1 MEPGQDNAAMP
12 RDPTRTDRPRL
23 IATKFRAPA
32 GTSPLVAR
40 ERLLE
45 RLHAQRQRR
54 LTLIH
59 GPAGFGKT
67 TLSVQWRE
75 RLKGTGASVAWLSL
89 SREDNALDR
98 FLTYLVEAVRVGDPS
113 LDVDVAAQ
121 LEARPEQ
128 AASIVVT
135 ELINAF
141 EDTERDFYLIVDD
154 WHLIVDRQVR
164 DTMNSLLEHA
174 PPRFHVVV
182 TSRERPSMPLA
193 RLRVAGELSEVDA
206 SDLRFT
212 VSESQAFLCELND
225 LQLDAAA
232 VQSLWSSTEG
242 WVAAL
247 QLASLSLR
255 NAADTPGSVE
265 RLYSDL
271 HDGVATSFGGNH
283 HALGEY
289 LAENVLDLLPAD
301 VLDFLLATSILD
313 RLCAELCAAVSGCN
327 DSQRMLELLEKQDLF
342 IQPLDE
348 HQEWYRYH
356 HLFAAHLQRRLE
368 RQSSERKVQLHHAAS
383 EWFGANAHTDEAV
396 THALAA
402 GETARAIGL
411 VERDAMWLVQQ
422 SAMSTLRVL
431 VLRLPPEQ
439 LRDRPALQLAI
450 AWAHCLTHRP
460 AQARES
466 LALAEAELTRR
477 SLHDDMPDPDDE
489 TAEALAEA
497 RVVEACVRIYQ
508 DEVDGVEEL
517 VRPCIAP
524 DAPYRPWVV
533 AVASNIFTYVLL
545 HRHAY
550 DDAITLQ
557 ALARP
562 FHERT
567 EGPFSGVYGRCF
579 AGIASREL
587 GRLDEAVSTFRSA
600 HELAVTGMGRN
611 SHATRLAEALLGE
624 LLVEMNQ
631 LDEAGRLL
639 QDSRTLGV
647 EGGVADFSIATYVGS
662 SRLLA
667 QHGDSAAANDV
678 LDEGEHAFKHLGF
691 ERLRAAVVGE
701 RVRHALLC
709 GDLDAAQ
716 RWLME
721 APIAASNEGAQ
732 SSSAASSR
740 QAIEWLALPKSRV
753 LLASGRA
760 SKAQTVLEPVL
771 GAAIEG
777 RRLLLEVRVRVL
789 MALALDGAGRLDL
802 ALEMAALALRVGL
815 GLGLRRSFLDE
826 GARFIEITRMVHER
840 VLGNQL
846 PRAPW
851 GGTLAALGEIEL
863 LGRATAAPDAPP
875 LARAPENR
883 PGALGTTVGTLT
895 RRETDILHLLARGQS
910 NKEIARSLDIG
921 VDTVKWYLKTI
932 YGKLGV
938 TSRAQAV
945 LTARQDG
952 ALH

>member
-1 MEPGQDNAAMP
+1 MP
-12 RDPTRTDRPRL
+12 HDPNRSDRPLL
-23 IATKFRAPA
+23 ITTKFRAPSGA
-32 GTSPLVAR
+32 CSLVTR
-40 ERLLE
+40 ERLLQ
-45 RLHAQRQRR
+45 RLQAQRQRR

-67 TLSVQWRE
+67 TLSLQWRE
-75 RLKGTGASVAWLSL
+75 RLKVEGVNVAWLSL
-89 SREDNALDR
+89 SREDNPLDR
-98 FLTYLVEAVRVGDPS
+98 FLTYLVEAVRVGDPT

-121 LEARPEQ
+121 MAAHPEQ

-141 EDTERDFYLIVDD
+141 EGAERDFYLVLDD
-154 WHLIVDRQVR
+154 WHLIVERQVR

-174 PPRFHVVV
+174 PPGFHVVI

-193 RLRVAGELSEVDA
+193 RLRVSGELSEVDA

-212 VSESQAFLCELND
+212 ISETQAFLCELNE
-225 LQLDAAA
+225 LKLGAAA

-255 NAADTPGSVE
+255 NVADAPGSVE
-265 RLYSDL
+265 RLSSDL

-313 RLCAELCAAVSGCN
+313 RLCADLCAAVSGCN

-348 HQEWYRYH
+348 HREWYRYH

-368 RQSSERKVQLHHAAS
+368 RQSSERKAQLHRAAS
-383 EWFGANAHTDEAV
+383 AWFGANAHTDEAV

-402 GETARAIGL
+402 GEAERAIEL
-411 VERDAMWLVQQ
+411 VQRDAMWLVQH
-422 SAMSTLRVL
+422 SAMSTLREL
-431 VLRLPPEQ
+431 VLRLPPNQ

-450 AWAHCLTHRP
+450 GWAHCLTHRP
-460 AQARES
+460 VQARES
-466 LALAEAELTRR
+466 LALAEAELIRR
-477 SLHDDMPDPDDE
+477 SLCNDVLGPDEE
-489 TAEALAEA
+489 TTEALAEA
-497 RVVEACVRIYQ
+497 RVLEACIRIYQ

-517 VRPCIAP
+517 VHPCIAP

-557 ALARP
+557 ALTRP

-587 GRLDEAVSTFRSA
+587 GRLDEAASTFRSA
-600 HELAVTGMGRN
+600 HALAVAGMGRH
-611 SHATRLAEALLGE
+611 SHAARLAEALLGE
-624 LLVEMNQ
+624 LLVEMNE
-631 LDEAGRLL
+631 LDEAERLL
-639 QDSRTLGV
+639 QDSRKLGV

-667 QHGDSAAANDV
+667 KYGDSAASNDV

-691 ERLRAAVVGE
+691 ERLRAAVIGE
-701 RVRHALLC
+701 RVRHALLRR
-709 GDLDAAQ
+709 DLDAAQ

-721 APIAASNEGAQ
+721 APLAAGLEDVQVSRAAP
-732 SSSAASSR
+732 SS
-740 QAIEWLALPKSRV
+740 QAIEWLALSHSRV
-753 LLASGRA
+753 FLASGRA
-760 SKAQTVLEPVL
+760 AKAQTVLESVL
-771 GAAIEG
+771 SAAIEG
-777 RRLLLEVRVRVL
+777 RRLLLEVRVRIL
-789 MALALDGAGRLDL
+789 MALALDGAGRLDS
-802 ALEMAALALRVGL
+802 ALDMAAMALRVGL
-815 GLGLRRSFLDE
+815 AMGLRRSFLDE
-826 GARFIEITRMVHER
+826 SRRFIEITQMVHER
-840 VLGNQL
+840 VLANQL
-846 PRAPW
+846 PRAIW
-851 GGTLAALGEIEL
+851 GSTLAALGDIEL
-863 LGRATAAPDAPP
+863 LGRRAGAPDARPEVP
-875 LARAPENR
+875 ASEKRA
-883 PGALGTTVGTLT
+883 AVLDTAVGNLK
-895 RRETDILHLLARGQS
+895 RRETEILHLLARGQS

-921 VDTVKWYLKTI
+921 VDTVKWYLKSI
-932 YGKLGV
+932 YGKLDV
-938 TSRAQAV
+938 TTRSAAV
-945 LTARQDG
+945 LAADRTVRFSEQGRKA
-952 ALH
+952 

>member
-1 MEPGQDNAAMP
+1 MP
-12 RDPTRTDRPRL
+12 HDPNRFDRPLL
-23 IATKFRAPA
+23 ITTKFRAPSGA
-32 GTSPLVAR
+32 CSLVTR
-40 ERLLE
+40 ERLLQ

-67 TLSVQWRE
+67 TLSLQWRQ
-75 RLKGTGASVAWLSL
+75 RLQDAGVNVAWLSL
-89 SREDNALDR
+89 SREDNPLDR
-98 FLTYLVEAVRVGDPS
+98 FLTYLVEAVRVGDPT

-121 LEARPEQ
+121 LEAHPEQ

-141 EDTERDFYLIVDD
+141 EDAERDFYLILDD
-154 WHLIVDRQVR
+154 WHLIVERQVR
-164 DTMNSLLEHA
+164 DMMNSLLEHA
-174 PPRFHVVV
+174 PPGFHVVI

-193 RLRVAGELSEVDA
+193 RLRVSGELSEVDA

-212 VSESQAFLCELND
+212 VSESQAFLCDLNELK
-225 LQLDAAA
+225 LDAAA
-232 VQSLWSSTEG
+232 VHSLWSSTEG

-255 NAADTPGSVE
+255 NVADAPGSVE
-265 RLYSDL
+265 RLSSDL
-271 HDGVATSFGGNH
+271 HDGVATSFGGDH

-289 LAENVLDLLPAD
+289 LVENVLDLLPAD

-313 RLCAELCAAVSGCN
+313 RLCADLCAAVSGCN

-348 HQEWYRYH
+348 HRAWYRYH
-356 HLFAAHLQRRLE
+356 HLFAAHLQGRLE
-368 RQSSERKVQLHHAAS
+368 RQSSERKAQLHRAAS
-383 EWFGANAHTDEAV
+383 AWFGANAHTDEAV

-402 GETARAIGL
+402 GEAERAIEL
-411 VERDAMWLVQQ
+411 VQRDAMWLVQH
-422 SAMSTLRVL
+422 SAMSTLREL
-431 VLRLPPEQ
+431 VLRLPPNQ

-460 AQARES
+460 VQARES

-477 SLHDDMPDPDDE
+477 SLRNDVLDPDKE
-489 TAEALAEA
+489 TTEALAEV
-497 RVVEACVRIYQ
+497 RVLEACVRIYQ

-524 DAPYRPWVV
+524 DAPYRPWLV

-557 ALARP
+557 ALTRP

-587 GRLDEAVSTFRSA
+587 GRLDEAASTFRSA
-600 HELAVTGMGRN
+600 HALAVTGIGRH
-611 SHATRLAEALLGE
+611 SHAARLAEALLGE

-631 LDEAGRLL
+631 LDEAARLL
-639 QDSRTLGV
+639 QDSRKLGV

-667 QHGDSAAANDV
+667 QYGDSAASNDA
-678 LDEGEHAFKHLGF
+678 LDEGEHAFRHLGF

-701 RVRHALLC
+701 RVRHALLRR
-709 GDLDAAQ
+709 DLDTAQ
-716 RWLME
+716 RLLME
-721 APIAASNEGAQ
+721 APIDAGVEEVQASRAAP
-732 SSSAASSR
+732 SS
-740 QAIEWLALPKSRV
+740 QAIEWLALSHSRV
-753 LLASGRA
+753 FLASGRA
-760 SKAQTVLEPVL
+760 AKAQTVLEPVL
-771 GAAIEG
+771 SAAIEG
-777 RRLLLEVRVRVL
+777 RRLLLEVRVRIL

-802 ALEMAALALRVGL
+802 ALDMAAMALRVGL
-815 GLGLRRSFLDE
+815 AMGLRRSFLDE
-826 GARFIEITRMVHER
+826 GSRFIEITQMVHER
-840 VLGNQL
+840 VLANQL

-851 GGTLAALGEIEL
+851 GSTLPALGDVEL
-863 LGRATAAPDAPP
+863 LGRSARAPDARPEAP
-875 LARAPENR
+875 APEKR
-883 PGALGTTVGTLT
+883 AAALGTAVGTLK
-895 RRETDILHLLARGQS
+895 RRETEILHLLARGQS

-921 VDTVKWYLKTI
+921 VDTVKWYLKSI

-938 TSRAQAV
+938 TTRATAV
-945 LTARQDG
+945 LAADRTVRFSEQGRKA
-952 ALH
+952 